1 VGLPA
6 RSQLDFNVERYTNLA
21 TQASVIAGFSF
32 ESLVELEVPEGTHWA
47 LAGCYFIFGSAAMA
61 LALYCLVVASFA
73 CVFGHRLAL
82 QGPHGSLEIAVS
94 IMIAHRT
101 HIFAVGGCSLFC
113 LVMAAVLMS
122 WIKMGAAAG
131 VVTLIFL
138 IFAAATFHRMVHMA
152 AVFEIKDID
161 LVTGAVRIADPGSTG
176 VGVDLARLNPGSRKV
191 APRGVGAAPTA
202 PPGQRYQP
210 LLDEEEVPAA
220 RQTVSGGGGGGGP
233 FASMRGFFGGAASSA
248 AAASLSLSA
257 AQVAA
262 SDGTMTDAGSVA
274 PSVRTQC
281 GPSVFDSNAASAAVW
296 HVRVVPQLGP
306 PSAPRTA
313 PEGRGAALRLHEER
327 PIRSDP
333 RVRTAV
339 WRRPGARPR
348 QSSPTEPLLTP
359 QRFRFFAFAFGPPS
373 PSTGGGARARGPPL
387 QEGRGERREQHVPAA
402 LLRAQG
408 ASTPPS
414 LHPSAND
421 APFGCLYSSPV
432 LLCCSRTPSSS
443 TTRRG
448 RTTAPAAAPPT
459 SRSQSRCTGAPR
471 LPVPRCRL
479 S

>member
-1 VGLPA
+1 MGLPA

-220 RQTVSGGGGGGGP
+220 RQTASGGGGGP

-248 AAASLSLSA
+248 AAASLAS

-281 GPSVFDSNAASAAVW
+281 GPSVFDANAASAAAW
-296 HVRVVPQLGP
+296 HVRVVPQLATIG
-306 PSAPRTA
+306 SSDCTGR
-313 PEGRGAALRLHEER
+313 RGAALRRAREER

-333 RVRTAV
+333 CVRTAV
-339 WRRPGARPR
+339 WRRLGVRPR
-348 QSSPTEPLLTP
+348 QSSPTEPLLTG
-359 QRFRFFAFAFGPPS
+359 FGFAAVASGPPS